1 METAR
6 FAQYVV
12 AIIARCNVQ
21 GTARYRV
28 KDTVRYRTLLRHQR
42 ALAQD
47 FLPGCPDIRQ
57 IVHIGVPDDIGC
69 YIQETGRAGRDG
81 LLSVPTLLHSRVYHK
96 VDEDIKMYA
105 AN

>member
-1 METAR
+1 MCGTLRYMETAR

-28 KDTVRYRTLLRHQR
+28 KGTVRYRTLLRHQR

-47 FLPGCPDIRQ
+47 FRPGCPDIRQ
-57 IVHIGVPDDIGC
+57 IVHISVPDDIGC
-69 YIQETGRAGRDG
+69 YIQETGRAGQRWFVVCANSSS
-81 LLSVPTLLHSRVYHK
+81 LSSLP
-96 VDEDIKMYA
+96 
-105 AN
+105 